1 MDVDRK
7 SRVRM
12 VDEIYRVQ
20 VNRAGESLFAA
31 PESEPDR
38 PQTWLVV
45 RQSHL
50 WHPPTDV
57 FEFADRLV
65 VQVEVAGMRD
75 GTFHVALHDRRLQIS
90 GSRPRPEHERAAQ
103 QYHRMEIGYGEFR
116 VEVSLPWPVDRD
128 QASAVYRDGFLYV
141 EMPRAHNQQLYV
153 VDVDV
158 DQEPPETDK
167 SG

>member
-7 SRVRM
+7 SQVRV
-12 VDEIYRVQ
+12 VDESYNAQ
-20 VNRAGESLFAA
+20 AGRADDPLLAA
-31 PESEPDR
+31 SESEPNR
-38 PQTWLVV
+38 SQTWLVV

-57 FEFADRLV
+57 FEFADRLI

-75 GTFHVALHDRRLQIS
+75 GTFHVALHDRRLQVS
-90 GSRPRPEHERAAQ
+90 GSRSRPEHDRAAQ

-128 QASAVYRDGFLYV
+128 HASAVYRDGFLYV
-141 EMPRAHNQQLYV
+141 ELPRAQNQQLYV
-153 VDVDV
+153 VDVDI
-158 DQEPPETDK
+158 DQAPSETDK

>member
-7 SRVRM
+7 SPVRV
-12 VDEIYRVQ
+12 VDD
-20 VNRAGESLFAA
+20 RAGDPLLAA
-31 PESEPDR
+31 PDSDPDR

-50 WHPPTDV
+50 WQPPTDV
-57 FEFADRLV
+57 FEFADQLI

-90 GSRPRPEHERAAQ
+90 GSRPRLEHEHAAQ
-103 QYHRMEIGYGEFR
+103 QFHRMEIGYGEFR
-116 VEVSLPWPVDRD
+116 VEVTLPWPVNRD

-141 EMPRAHNQQLYV
+141 ELPRARNQQLYV

-158 DQEPPETDK
+158 DQEPSETDK